1 MWSVSNQIS
10 IEAQTQQPNKY
21 KIIKEKEDRKKRK
34 MKKEI
39 LPLMEILDGL
49 EMRTGSAMKV
59 A

>member
-21 KIIKEKEDRKKRK
+21 KIIKEKDDRKKRK

>member
-1 MWSVSNQIS
+1 
-10 IEAQTQQPNKY
+10 
-21 KIIKEKEDRKKRK
+21 
-34 MKKEI
+34 MKKEL